1 MAACFLSGQVLE
13 QRYQRSDER
22 KIWRLEK
29 ILQTYIYLMDTRKD
43 IEKPE
48 NRLVDTYCHSYFV
61 TQFFILAR

>member
-1 MAACFLSGQVLE
+1 
-13 QRYQRSDER
+13 
-22 KIWRLEK
+22 
-29 ILQTYIYLMDTRKD
+29 MDTRKD